1 MLFLATLDFG
11 SLQSTINSQPDWVW
25 YLGAAALVALAY
37 KFGFLDSF
45 FKKAKKATKR
55 STPSAIMVP
64 YTMLPPAVVEM
75 KKSTEDMK
83 QQLAV
88 AVAAETEA
96 TVKEYTKYLTLT
108 TSGKVL

>member
-1 MLFLATLDFG
+1 MLLFANLDFG

-25 YLGAAALVALAY
+25 YLGLASVAALLY
-37 KFGFLDSF
+37 KFGVFDKF
-45 FKKAKKATKR
+45 MKKAKKATKR
-55 STPSAIMVP
+55 SSPSAIMVP